1 MAKPIKRHWQH
12 FQCFQSTEWTL
23 PLQAQMAITADSAKQ
38 PETMHTY
45 CADNASANSLP
56 FGVPSIESPL
66 VHISAFSL
74 SRLPRIEFGPGV
86 LGKLPA
92 IARTYGTR
100 ALLVTG
106 ANSLRNS
113 PFWTSVTDG
122 LKAQGVSWLHL
133 AIPGEPSPQMVDEAV
148 LALRPASI
156 DVVIGFGGGSAL
168 DAAKAIAGL
177 LIPGNSVMDHL
188 EGVGPELAY
197 VGPATPF
204 IAVPTTAGTGSE
216 ATKNAVLSVQG
227 ADGFKKS
234 FRDEKLVAEVA
245 LVDPDLLATCPASV
259 IAANGMDAFTQLLE
273 SYVSCRAAP
282 LTDSLAWGGMKAA
295 RDGLLAMYADAGD
308 AAARNRMAYA
318 ALVSGI
324 TLAQVGL
331 GSVHGLA
338 APLGAFFPIPH
349 GVACGTLVAQ
359 ATRVNIEALQARE
372 ADHPALEKYAQVG
385 RLLSKQGQLN
395 QPAAHAALID
405 TLDAWTRELQL
416 PTLAQYGVT
425 HADIP
430 RIVANSR
437 GSSMKTNPIALTDAE
452 IAGILTARI

>member
-1 MAKPIKRHWQH
+1 MCRQTRYH
-12 FQCFQSTEWTL
+12 
-23 PLQAQMAITADSAKQ
+23 SA
-38 PETMHTY
+38 
-45 CADNASANSLP
+45 SL
-56 FGVPSIESPL
+56 SIESPL
-66 VHISAFSL
+66 VHISDFSL

-106 ANSLRNS
+106 AGSLKNS
-113 PFWTSVTDG
+113 PFWATVTDG
-122 LKAQGVSWLHL
+122 LKAQGVAWLHL
-133 AIPGEPSPQMVDEAV
+133 AVPGEPSPLMVDEAV
-148 LALRPASI
+148 RALRPESV
-156 DVVIGFGGGSAL
+156 DVVIGLGGGSAL

-177 LIPGNSVMDHL
+177 LKPGNSVMDHL

-197 VGPATPF
+197 AGPATPF

-245 LVDPDLLATCPASV
+245 LVDPDLLATCPAAV
-259 IAANGMDAFTQLLE
+259 TAANGMDAFTQLLE

-295 RDGLLAMYADAGD
+295 RDGLLALYADAGD

-359 ATRVNIEALQARE
+359 ATRVNIDALQARE
-372 ADHPALEKYAQVG
+372 ANHPALEKYAQVG

-395 QPAAHAALID
+395 QTASHAVLID
-405 TLDAWTRELQL
+405 TLDAWTRKLQL
-416 PTLAQYGVT
+416 PSLAQFGVT
-425 HADIP
+425 PADIP

-452 IAGILTARI
+452 IAGILAARI